1 MARVNRFVFNSDF
14 MTIAKAGHGEANM
27 IIPAGETGAG
37 GASYHG
43 TVWVDMDIPSG
54 CFARARLKYTGSFM
68 SIDAGISGLFFID
81 ATKNGKQILYVCQLV
96 FKGGKVGI
104 YYDVTNMTDTSQVLC
119 DAQTVKLI
127 IDFLIHDILENT

>member
-1 MARVNRFVFNSDF
+1 MARVNRFIFNSDF

-27 IIPAGETGAG
+27 TIPAGETGAG

-54 CFARARLKYTGSFM
+54 CFARARLKYTGSFR

-81 ATKNGKQILYVCQLV
+81 DTKNGKQILYVCQLV

-104 YYDVTNMTDTSQVLC
+104 YYDVTNKTDTSQVLC

-127 IDFLIHDILENT
+127 IDFLKQPNT

>member
-37 GASYHG
+37 GASYYG
-43 TVWVDMDIPSG
+43 TVWASMDIPSG
-54 CFARARLKYTGSFM
+54 CFARARLQYTGSLRA
-68 SIDAGISGLFFID
+68 IDAGISGLFFIT
-81 ATKNGKQILYVCQLV
+81 ATKNGKQIQYMCQLV

-127 IDFLIHDILENT
+127 IDFLKQPSS

>member
-1 MARVNRFVFNSDF
+1 MARVNRFIFNSDF

-27 IIPAGETGAG
+27 TIPAGETGAG

-127 IDFLIHDILENT
+127 IDFLKQPNT